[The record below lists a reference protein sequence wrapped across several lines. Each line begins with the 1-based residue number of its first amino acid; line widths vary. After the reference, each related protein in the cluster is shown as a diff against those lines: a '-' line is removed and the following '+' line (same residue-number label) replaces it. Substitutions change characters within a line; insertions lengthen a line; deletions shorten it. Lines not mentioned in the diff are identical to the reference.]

1 MVEIQLYVCEKCGA
15 EFNTP
20 ERCKEHEKVCGIIN
34 TFVCSKCGEVITW
47 ENSDSHAKLIKNQCH
62 TINLGRMGY
71 GSALDGCEVVFQLC
85 DQCLIEFIESF
96 KHKEKIYNSGA
107 NWNAEMY

>member
-20 ERCKEHEKVCGIIN
+20 ERCKEHEKVCRIIN

-47 ENSDSHAKLIKNQCH
+47 K
-62 TINLGRMGY
+62 
-71 GSALDGCEVVFQLC
+71 VVILM
-85 DQCLIEFIESF
+85 L
-96 KHKEKIYNSGA
+96 N
-107 NWNAEMY
+107 